1 MHNQQHFQQRGPPNA
16 QQFNTGM
23 PGRQTMGPGG
33 PHGPGGP
40 MMGGPRQTMGPPNY
54 GPMGGMGQR
63 PNMMSPGQFQT
74 NSGPMP
80 PPHMMN
86 SNMGGREESPEPA
99 KPQKIKVEL
108 SNKERGYYSNLIS
121 KLETDNSS
129 RIDGKQAV
137 AFFKTSGVDV
147 NTLKSIW
154 RI

>member
-1 MHNQQHFQQRGPPNA
+1 
-16 QQFNTGM
+16 
-23 PGRQTMGPGG
+23 
-33 PHGPGGP
+33 
-40 MMGGPRQTMGPPNY
+40 
-54 GPMGGMGQR
+54 
-63 PNMMSPGQFQT
+63 
-74 NSGPMP
+74 MP

-137 AFFKTSGVDV
+137 SFFKTSGVDV